1 MKSKVW
7 IAFVVAASLLFSV
20 ACGDEAV
27 DVAETQRNSI
37 VSYLTSS
44 HSPRLINKKDMG
56 QALEKNPPFYE
67 QVEYN
72 TFRYIDD
79 YYNPERESRVQ
90 VVEGDE
96 VELTFTAYIF
106 SGSKPAVSAIYLTN
120 DQVQIDAL
128 QNTGLNVE
136 YWKAEPLRVKIGQ
149 TNIIKGV
156 EVSLIGCREGDSVEV
171 YMTLDAAYGDDVVG
185 VVPLESSVVW
195 YYTIDKVVR

>member
-1 MKSKVW
+1 MKSKIW

-20 ACGDEAV
+20 ACSDEAV

-44 HSPRLINKKDMG
+44 HSPRLINKEDVG

-90 VVEGDE
+90 VAEGDE

>member
-1 MKSKVW
+1 MKSKIW

-20 ACGDEAV
+20 ACSDEAV

-44 HSPRLINKKDMG
+44 HSPRLINKKDVG

-90 VVEGDE
+90 VAEGDE

-106 SGSKPAVSAIYLTN
+106 SGSKPAVTAIYLTN

>member
-1 MKSKVW
+1 MKSKIW
-7 IAFVVAASLLFSV
+7 IAFVVATSLLFSV

-44 HSPRLINKKDMG
+44 HSPRLINKKDVG

-90 VVEGDE
+90 VAEGDE

-136 YWKAEPLRVKIGQ
+136 YWKAEPLKVKIGQ

>member
-1 MKSKVW
+1 MKSKIW
-7 IAFVVAASLLFSV
+7 IAFVVVASLLFSV
-20 ACGDEAV
+20 ACSDEAV

-44 HSPRLINKKDMG
+44 HSPRLINKKDVG

-90 VVEGDE
+90 VAEGDE

-156 EVSLIGCREGDSVEV
+156 EVSLIECREGDSVEV

>member
-1 MKSKVW
+1 MKSKIW

-44 HSPRLINKKDMG
+44 HSPRLINKKDVG

-90 VVEGDE
+90 VAEGDE

-106 SGSKPAVSAIYLTN
+106 SGSKPVVSAIYLTN

>member
-7 IAFVVAASLLFSV
+7 IAFVVAASLLCSV

-44 HSPRLINKKDMG
+44 HSPRLINKKDVG

-90 VVEGDE
+90 VTEGDD

>member
-1 MKSKVW
+1 MKSKIW

-44 HSPRLINKKDMG
+44 HSPRLINKKDVG

-79 YYNPERESRVQ
+79 YYNPERENRVQ
-90 VVEGDE
+90 VAEGDE